1 APPGGNVDYTVVTA
15 VPKKSDRL
23 TVNASAGDDVVNIL
37 ATQPDGPTTD
47 PGGQVFVNTL
57 GGDDQITVGNP
68 AVTFEHA
75 GLDDFFGPLNIDA
88 GADHNQLTFTE
99 GYSYVADRVRMST
112 GQVVRYTKPAVVPA
126 NAGRPS
132 ETAYPFIFNYTATG
146 GDFAVDPPNR
156 LGGAFFDTS
165 LGGTKLY
172 IPQTGV
178 NAPVTVNASGQN
190 DVDHI
195 YVGFD
200 GANDPVATVEGV
212 PVVSSF
218 PSTAAT
224 ATLDDLPPLL
234 PVNQASLNHPIL
246 EVDDEGVAV
255 SESYTLRMLFPP
267 ATPTGLL
274 LRTGAAD
281 ILYSPGGSNPGV
293 DLTLNAGNRG
303 NSIDVQEVESNTTA
317 TINTGRGNDKITVGH
332 IPVGNNFFD
341 SLDHIGGAH
350 THTRHRGGNKPP
362 PTEEENTTTPRDQLP

>member
-1 APPGGNVDYTVVTA
+1 GGV
-15 VPKKSDRL
+15 
-23 TVNASAGDDVVNIL
+23 
-37 ATQPDGPTTD
+37 
-47 PGGQVFVNTL
+47 
-57 GGDDQITVGNP
+57 
-68 AVTFEHA
+68 
-75 GLDDFFGPLNIDA
+75 
-88 GADHNQLTFTE
+88 
-99 GYSYVADRVRMST
+99 
-112 GQVVRYTKPAVVPA
+112 
-126 NAGRPS
+126 
-132 ETAYPFIFNYTATG
+132 
-146 GDFAVDPPNR
+146 
-156 LGGAFFDTS
+156 FFDTS

-218 PSTAAT
+218 PSTVAT
-224 ATLDDLPPLL
+224 ATLDDLASPLR
-234 PVNQASLNHPIL
+234 VKQVSLNHPIL

-281 ILYSPGGSNPGV
+281 ILYSPGGGNPGV
-293 DLTLNAGNRG
+293 DLTLNASNHG

-317 TINTGRGNDKITVGH
+317 TINTGQGKNQVAVGH

-341 SLDHIGGAH
+341 SLDHIGGPL
-350 THTRHRGGNKPP
+350 TINGQGGTN
-362 PTEEENTTTPRDQLP
+362 TLTIYDENTNSAQVYTLSASKFVRSANQNTPAVSITFSGLAGLTLD